1 MKICSF
7 LIRQAL
13 AAGDYAAAVDA
24 LLDHFGEPPRHSQF
38 KITAWDRGPI
48 IRHLSM
54 RIRFSD
60 GRTMRWHEETG
71 ASQDMSWEDARS
83 GSPGMLGMI
92 TIIK

>member
-24 LLDHFGEPPRHSQF
+24 LLDHFGEPARHSQF
-38 KITAWDRGPI
+38 KITAWDRGSI
-48 IRHLSM
+48 IRHLSI
-54 RIRFSD
+54 RIRLSD

-71 ASQDMSWEDARS
+71 ASQDMSWENARS
-83 GSPGMLGMI
+83 GSPGMLGTI
-92 TIIK
+92 TIVK

>member
-7 LIRQAL
+7 LVHQAL
-13 AAGDYAAAVDA
+13 AAGDYGAAVDA
-24 LLDHFGEPPRHSQF
+24 LLDHFGEQARHTEF
-38 KITAWDRGPI
+38 KLTAWDRGPI
-48 IRHLSM
+48 VKHLSM
-54 RIRFSD
+54 RIRFRD

-83 GSPGMLGMI
+83 FVPGMLGTI